1 MPAQNAQKPLG
12 AMSTDAAGLCSS
24 FIIYER
30 DIYNCI
36 YFKEYF
42 KVIMHRELGERVC
55 LGIRPKMN
63 LICFIKVNNI

>member
-1 MPAQNAQKPLG
+1 
-12 AMSTDAAGLCSS
+12 MSNGAAGICSS

-42 KVIMHRELGERVC
+42 KDIIHRELGERVC
-55 LGIRPKMN
+55 LGIRLKMS

>member
-1 MPAQNAQKPLG
+1 
-12 AMSTDAAGLCSS
+12 MSNGAAGICSS

-42 KVIMHRELGERVC
+42 KEYFKDIIHRELGERVC
-55 LGIRPKMN
+55 LGIRLKMS